1 MPDSFIVK
9 DCALIAIST
18 GRHARN
24 LRELAMHLTEV
35 HIGAVYHHFWG
46 GRMQPA
52 FDEPEFQNDFAG
64 WVRHAIHDY
73 ELSERLGIL
82 DPTNF
87 PNLETLRSTMLDLI
101 DERLS
106 NGRHIQWAQAD
117 QPFTFN
123 RAQIVIYDTNLRIT
137 EPKEFRRVVPSFSV
151 GTVFYHFIDA
161 RRREPIGVDDF
172 RAWLARFGP
181 EYDGLRARLEE
192 VDPYFRSLTEL
203 KARLVQIFTEQLPE
217 ESNGRCHA

>member
-1 MPDSFIVK
+1 MPESFTVK

-24 LRELAMHLTEV
+24 LRELAMHLADV

-82 DPTNF
+82 DPTNY
-87 PNLETLRSTMLDLI
+87 PNLEALRSEMLDLM
-101 DERLS
+101 DERL
-106 NGRHIQWAQAD
+106 NNAHHIQWVQAD
-117 QPFTFN
+117 QQFSFN
-123 RAQIVIYDTNLRIT
+123 RSQIVIYDTHKRIK
-137 EPKEFRRVVPSFSV
+137 EPKEFRKLAPSFST
-151 GTVFYHFIDA
+151 GTIFYHFIDA
-161 RRREPIGVDDF
+161 RRREPIGQDDF
-172 RAWLARFGP
+172 RPWLEQFGTT
-181 EYDGLRARLEE
+181 YDGLRAQLEAI
-192 VDPYFRSLTEL
+192 DPYFRSLTEL
-203 KARLVQIFTEQLPE
+203 KARLVQIFNDQLPE
-217 ESNGRCHA
+217 